1 MSSDGTEIQI
11 WLWTAE
17 PRSLFTISDI
27 YSSIP
32 SVSTEFRARAGG
44 QGWAIGSHGG
54 GLGQGTGGAGVGEGQ
69 TPEV

>member
-32 SVSTEFRARAGG
+32 SVSTEF
-44 QGWAIGSHGG
+44 
-54 GLGQGTGGAGVGEGQ
+54 
-69 TPEV
+69 